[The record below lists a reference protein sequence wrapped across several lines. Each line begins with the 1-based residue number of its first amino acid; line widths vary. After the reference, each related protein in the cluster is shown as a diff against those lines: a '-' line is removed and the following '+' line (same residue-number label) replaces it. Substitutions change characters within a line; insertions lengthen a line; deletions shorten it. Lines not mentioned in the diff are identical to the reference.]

1 MGQTWIVQVETL
13 PVEDPVYSKA
23 LFNEFQSLG
32 LLGPWCAGYRSPGEC
47 VCAIDK
53 SKRGEN
59 RAILAKD
66 EMSARCSAALQC
78 IVHAGQVIEQERGSV
93 EVFECD
99 SEILSVCGFQPVGC
113 GHLKDQS
120 RPDQAPWVG

>member
-1 MGQTWIVQVETL
+1 VQVETL
-13 PVEDPVYSKA
+13 PVENTFYSKA
-23 LFNEFQSLG
+23 LFNEIQSFT
-32 LLGPWCAGYRSPGEC
+32 LLSPRCAGYGSPC
-47 VCAIDK
+47 KCIRAIDK
-53 SKRGEN
+53 SKCSED

-66 EMSARCSAALQC
+66 EMSAGRSAALEGV
-78 IVHAGQVIEQERGSV
+78 VHARQVIEQERGSV